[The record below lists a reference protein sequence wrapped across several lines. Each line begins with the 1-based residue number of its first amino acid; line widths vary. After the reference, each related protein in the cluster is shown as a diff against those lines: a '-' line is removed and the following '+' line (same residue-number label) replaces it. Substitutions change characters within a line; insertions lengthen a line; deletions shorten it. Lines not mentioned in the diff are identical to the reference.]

1 MLEGLPAFAQRS
13 LPVILAIELQQVE
26 SHEHRRRGHIALW
39 PPPEPLEATDELAI
53 KHGHLG
59 IEDHGVS
66 AQPRDGLRQLR
77 EALGERLALAADELG
92 RPTLLL
98 GHHPVP
104 VHLLFVD
111 PASRW
116 KGVEIS
122 VGCMSNRVGSSA
134 IPSNVPAGPGPLNK

>member
-1 MLEGLPAFAQRS
+1 MSIGGVATSPSGRPRS
-13 LPVILAIELQQVE
+13 HSKRLK
-26 SHEHRRRGHIALW
+26 
-39 PPPEPLEATDELAI
+39 ELAI

-92 RPTLLL
+92 RPTLLV

-122 VGCMSNRVGSSA
+122 VGCMSNRAGVR
-134 IPSNVPAGPGPLNK
+134 PSLLMYRRGQGRLTSKPPRG